1 MELLLQKLE
10 TLQETTGKKA
20 KSTYITENKTDKLFI
35 KVLEFLYNPFKVS
48 GISTKKLNKDVD
60 TIPNTMNLSE
70 LLDYLIEHNTGTDY
84 DIGIIKYFLE
94 KYENNS
100 ILSQLISKTLTLGV
114 SGKSINDALGESL
127 VPTFDVQ
134 LAFPYDK
141 TITSTSTKR
150 QIDRYDDDDLLYVT
164 QKLDGFRGLTT
175 YKTKIQ
181 TYSRKG
187 QLIDG
192 LDELHQDIE
201 NVIQASGLTDMFP
214 NGFAIDGE
222 LLLKNEENLSSD
234 ALFRATTKELRKNGK
249 KQNITYNIFDILP
262 LDEFYY
268 HDASTQMYKERRAI
282 LDTIQSGR
290 FTQVVPVL
298 DVITKSEIPKWSN
311 YASDHGWEGIMLNYA
326 NGYYR
331 TKRSAELLKVKKM
344 HTADLE
350 IVGFNQAIDGK
361 NAGQLQSINVK
372 LDDENVVQVGSGL
385 TEELRLEIWNNQDK
399 YLGAMVEIQYFEL
412 SENQNGGK
420 SLRFPVFKDFRFDKT
435 PDDANIE

>member
-1 MELLLQKLE
+1 MELLQKLE

-60 TIPNTMNLSE
+60 KIPNTMNLSE
-70 LLDYLIEHNTGTDY
+70 LLDYLTAHNTGTDY
-84 DIGIIKYFLE
+84 DIGIIKYFLD
-94 KYENNS
+94 KHDNNT

-201 NVIQASGLTDMFP
+201 NVIQASGLLDMFP

-222 LLLKNEENLSSD
+222 LLLKNEDNLTSD

-268 HDASTQMYKERRAI
+268 KDASTQMYKERRAI
-282 LDTIQSGR
+282 LDTIQSGQ

-298 DVITKSEIPKWSN
+298 DVITKHDIPKWSN
-311 YASDHGWEGIMLNYA
+311 YASDQGWEGIMLNYA

-372 LDDENVVQVGSGL
+372 LDDENIVQVGSGL

>member
-60 TIPNTMNLSE
+60 TVPNTMNLSE

-114 SGKSINDALGESL
+114 SGKSINEALGESL

-201 NVIQASGLTDMFP
+201 NVIQASGLADMFP

-372 LDDENVVQVGSGL
+372 LDDENIVQVGSGL

>member
-1 MELLLQKLE
+1 MELLQKLE

-60 TIPNTMNLSE
+60 KIPNTMNLSE
-70 LLDYLIEHNTGTDY
+70 LLDYLTAHNTGTDY
-84 DIGIIKYFLE
+84 DIGIIKYFLD
-94 KYENNS
+94 KHDNNT

-164 QKLDGFRGLTT
+164 QKFDGFRGLTT

-201 NVIQASGLTDMFP
+201 NVIQASGLLDMFP

-222 LLLKNEENLSSD
+222 LLLKNEDNLTSD

-268 HDASTQMYKERRAI
+268 KDASTQMYKERRAI
-282 LDTIQSGR
+282 LDTIQSGQ

-298 DVITKSEIPKWSN
+298 DVITKNDIPKWSN
-311 YASDHGWEGIMLNYA
+311 YASDQGWEGIMLNYA

>member
-1 MELLLQKLE
+1 MELLQKLE

-60 TIPNTMNLSE
+60 KIPNTMNLSE
-70 LLDYLIEHNTGTDY
+70 LLDYLTAHNTGTDY
-84 DIGIIKYFLE
+84 DIGIIKYFLD
-94 KYENNS
+94 KHDNNT

-201 NVIQASGLTDMFP
+201 NVIHASGLLDMFP

-222 LLLKNEENLSSD
+222 LLLKNEDNLTSD

-268 HDASTQMYKERRAI
+268 KDASTQMYKERRAI
-282 LDTIQSGR
+282 LDTIQSGQ

-298 DVITKSEIPKWSN
+298 DVITKNDIPKWSN
-311 YASDHGWEGIMLNYA
+311 YASDQGWEGIMLNYA

>member
-1 MELLLQKLE
+1 MELLQKLE

-60 TIPNTMNLSE
+60 KIPNTMNLSE
-70 LLDYLIEHNTGTDY
+70 LLDYLTAHNTGTDY
-84 DIGIIKYFLE
+84 DIGIIKYFLD
-94 KYENNS
+94 KHDNNT

-201 NVIQASGLTDMFP
+201 NVIQASGLLDMFP

-222 LLLKNEENLSSD
+222 LLLKNEDNLTSA

-268 HDASTQMYKERRAI
+268 KDASTQMYKERRAI
-282 LDTIQSGR
+282 LDTIQSGQ

-298 DVITKSEIPKWSN
+298 DVITKNDIPKWSN
-311 YASDHGWEGIMLNYA
+311 YASDQGWEGIMLNYA

>member
-1 MELLLQKLE
+1 MNF
-10 TLQETTGKKA
+10 
-20 KSTYITENKTDKLFI
+20 Y
-35 KVLEFLYNPFKVS
+35 
-48 GISTKKLNKDVD
+48 ISTKKLNKDVD
-60 TIPNTMNLSE
+60 KIPNTMNLSE
-70 LLDYLIEHNTGTDY
+70 LLDYLTAHNTGTDY
-84 DIGIIKYFLE
+84 DIGIIKYFLD
-94 KYENNS
+94 KHDNNT

-201 NVIQASGLTDMFP
+201 NVIQASGLLDMFP

-222 LLLKNEENLSSD
+222 LLLKNEDNLTSD

-268 HDASTQMYKERRAI
+268 KDASTQMYKERRAI
-282 LDTIQSGR
+282 LDTIQSGQ

-298 DVITKSEIPKWSN
+298 DVITKNDIPKWSN
-311 YASDHGWEGIMLNYA
+311 YASDQGWEGIMLNYA

>member
-1 MELLLQKLE
+1 MELLQKLE

-60 TIPNTMNLSE
+60 KIPNTMNLSE
-70 LLDYLIEHNTGTDY
+70 LLDYLTAHNTGTDY
-84 DIGIIKYFLE
+84 DIGIIKYFLDTHD
-94 KYENNS
+94 NNT

-201 NVIQASGLTDMFP
+201 NVIQASGLLDMFP

-222 LLLKNEENLSSD
+222 LLLKNEDNLTSD

-268 HDASTQMYKERRAI
+268 KDVSTQMYKERRAI
-282 LDTIQSGR
+282 LDTIQSGQ

-298 DVITKSEIPKWSN
+298 DVITKHDIPKWSN
-311 YASDHGWEGIMLNYA
+311 YASDQGWEGIMLNYA

-372 LDDENVVQVGSGL
+372 LDDENIVQVGSGL

>member
-1 MELLLQKLE
+1 MELLQKLE

-60 TIPNTMNLSE
+60 KIPNTMNLSE
-70 LLDYLIEHNTGTDY
+70 LLDYLTAHNTGTDY
-84 DIGIIKYFLE
+84 DIGIIKYFLDTHD
-94 KYENNS
+94 NNT

-201 NVIQASGLTDMFP
+201 NVIQASGLLDMFP

-222 LLLKNEENLSSD
+222 LLLKNEDNLTSD

-268 HDASTQMYKERRAI
+268 KDASTQMYKERRAI
-282 LDTIQSGR
+282 LDTIQSGQ

-298 DVITKSEIPKWSN
+298 DVITKNDIPKWSN
-311 YASDHGWEGIMLNYA
+311 YASDQGWEGIMLNYA

>member
-60 TIPNTMNLSE
+60 KIPNTMNLLE
-70 LLDYLIEHNTGTDY
+70 LLDYLTAHNTGTDY
-84 DIGIIKYFLE
+84 DIGIIKYFLD
-94 KYENNS
+94 KHDNNT

-201 NVIQASGLTDMFP
+201 NVIQASGLLDMFP

-222 LLLKNEENLSSD
+222 LLLKNEDNLTSD

-268 HDASTQMYKERRAI
+268 KDASTQMYKERRAI
-282 LDTIQSGR
+282 LDTIQSGQ

-298 DVITKSEIPKWSN
+298 DVITKNDIPKWSN
-311 YASDHGWEGIMLNYA
+311 YASDQGWEGIMLNYA

>member
-1 MELLLQKLE
+1 MELLQKLE

-60 TIPNTMNLSE
+60 KIPNTMNLSE
-70 LLDYLIEHNTGTDY
+70 LLDYLTAHNTGTDY
-84 DIGIIKYFLE
+84 DIGIIKYFLD
-94 KYENNS
+94 KHDNNT

-201 NVIQASGLTDMFP
+201 NVIHASGLLNMFP

-222 LLLKNEENLSSD
+222 LLLKNEDNLTSD

-268 HDASTQMYKERRAI
+268 KDASTQMYKERRAI
-282 LDTIQSGR
+282 LDTIQSGQ

-298 DVITKSEIPKWSN
+298 DVITKNDIPKWSN
-311 YASDHGWEGIMLNYA
+311 YASDQGWEGIMLNYA

-435 PDDANIE
+435 PDDANVE

>member
-1 MELLLQKLE
+1 MELLQKLE

-60 TIPNTMNLSE
+60 KIPNTMNLSE
-70 LLDYLIEHNTGTDY
+70 LLDYLTAHNTGTDY
-84 DIGIIKYFLE
+84 DIGIIKYFLD
-94 KYENNS
+94 KHDNNT

-141 TITSTSTKR
+141 TITSISTKR

-192 LDELHQDIE
+192 LNELHQDIE
-201 NVIQASGLTDMFP
+201 NVIQASGLLDMFP

-222 LLLKNEENLSSD
+222 LLLKNEDNLTSD

-268 HDASTQMYKERRAI
+268 KDASTQMYKERRAI
-282 LDTIQSGR
+282 LDTIQSGQ

-298 DVITKSEIPKWSN
+298 DVITKNDIPKWSN
-311 YASDHGWEGIMLNYA
+311 YASDQGWEGIMLNYA

>member
-60 TIPNTMNLSE
+60 KIPNTMNLSE
-70 LLDYLIEHNTGTDY
+70 LLDYLTAHNTGTDY
-84 DIGIIKYFLE
+84 DIGIIKYFLD
-94 KYENNS
+94 KHDNNT

-201 NVIQASGLTDMFP
+201 NVIQASGLLDMFP

-222 LLLKNEENLSSD
+222 LLLKNEDNLTSD

-268 HDASTQMYKERRAI
+268 KDASTQMYKERRAI
-282 LDTIQSGR
+282 LDTIQSGQ

-298 DVITKSEIPKWSN
+298 DVITKNDIPKWSN
-311 YASDHGWEGIMLNYA
+311 YASDQGWEGIMLNYA

>member
-1 MELLLQKLE
+1 MELLQKLE
-10 TLQETTGKKA
+10 SLQETTGKKA

-60 TIPNTMNLSE
+60 KIPNTMNLSE
-70 LLDYLIEHNTGTDY
+70 LLDYLTAHNTGTDY
-84 DIGIIKYFLE
+84 DIGIIKYFLD
-94 KYENNS
+94 KHDNNT

-201 NVIQASGLTDMFP
+201 NVIQASGLLDMFP

-222 LLLKNEENLSSD
+222 LLLKNEDNLTSD

-268 HDASTQMYKERRAI
+268 KDASTQMYKERRAI
-282 LDTIQSGR
+282 LDTIQSGQ

-298 DVITKSEIPKWSN
+298 DVITKHDIPKWSN
-311 YASDHGWEGIMLNYA
+311 YASDQGWEGIMLNYA

-372 LDDENVVQVGSGL
+372 LDDENIVQVGSGL

>member
-1 MELLLQKLE
+1 MELLQKLE

-60 TIPNTMNLSE
+60 KIPNTMNLSE
-70 LLDYLIEHNTGTDY
+70 LLDYLTAHNTGTDY
-84 DIGIIKYFLE
+84 DIGIIKYFLD
-94 KYENNS
+94 KHDNNT

-201 NVIQASGLTDMFP
+201 NVIQASGLLDMFP

-222 LLLKNEENLSSD
+222 LLLKNEDNLTSD

-268 HDASTQMYKERRAI
+268 KDASTQMYKERRAI
-282 LDTIQSGR
+282 LDTIQSGQ

-298 DVITKSEIPKWSN
+298 DVITKNDIPKWSN

>member
-1 MELLLQKLE
+1 MELLQKLE

-60 TIPNTMNLSE
+60 KIPNTMNLSE
-70 LLDYLIEHNTGTDY
+70 LLDYLTAHNTGTDY
-84 DIGIIKYFLE
+84 DIGIIKYFLD
-94 KYENNS
+94 KHDNNT

-201 NVIQASGLTDMFP
+201 NVIQASGLLDMFP

-222 LLLKNEENLSSD
+222 LLLKNEDNLTSD

-262 LDEFYY
+262 LEEFYY
-268 HDASTQMYKERRAI
+268 KDASTQMYKERRAI
-282 LDTIQSGR
+282 LDTIQSGQ

-298 DVITKSEIPKWSN
+298 DVITKNDIPKWSN
-311 YASDHGWEGIMLNYA
+311 YASDQGWEGIMLNYA

>member
-60 TIPNTMNLSE
+60 TVPNTMNLSE

-114 SGKSINDALGESL
+114 SGKSINDALGKSL

-201 NVIQASGLTDMFP
+201 NVIQASGLADMFP

-326 NGYYR
+326 EGYYR

-372 LDDENVVQVGSGL
+372 LDDENIVQVGSGL

>member
-1 MELLLQKLE
+1 MELLQKLE

-60 TIPNTMNLSE
+60 KIPNTMNLSE
-70 LLDYLIEHNTGTDY
+70 LLDYLTAHNTGTDY
-84 DIGIIKYFLE
+84 DIGIIKYFLD
-94 KYENNS
+94 KHDNNT

-201 NVIQASGLTDMFP
+201 NVIQASGLLDMFP

-222 LLLKNEENLSSD
+222 LLLKNEDNLTSD

-268 HDASTQMYKERRAI
+268 KDASTQMYKERRAI
-282 LDTIQSGR
+282 LDTIQSGQ
-290 FTQVVPVL
+290 FTQVVPVV
-298 DVITKSEIPKWSN
+298 DVITKNDIPKWSN
-311 YASDHGWEGIMLNYA
+311 YASDQGWEGIMLNYA

>member
-1 MELLLQKLE
+1 MELLQKLE

-60 TIPNTMNLSE
+60 KIPNTMNLSE
-70 LLDYLIEHNTGTDY
+70 LLDYLTAHNTGTDY
-84 DIGIIKYFLE
+84 DIGIIKYFLD
-94 KYENNS
+94 KHDNNT

-201 NVIQASGLTDMFP
+201 NVIHASGLLDMFP

-222 LLLKNEENLSSD
+222 LLLKNEDNLTSD

-268 HDASTQMYKERRAI
+268 KDASTQMYKERRAI
-282 LDTIQSGR
+282 LDTIQSGQ

-298 DVITKSEIPKWSN
+298 DVITKNDIPKWSN
-311 YASDHGWEGIMLNYA
+311 YASDQGWEGIMLNYA

-385 TEELRLEIWNNQDK
+385 TKELRLEIWNNQDK

>member
-1 MELLLQKLE
+1 MELLQKLE

-60 TIPNTMNLSE
+60 KIPNIMNLSE
-70 LLDYLIEHNTGTDY
+70 LLDYLTAHNTGTDY
-84 DIGIIKYFLE
+84 DIGIIKYFLD
-94 KYENNS
+94 KHDNNT

-201 NVIQASGLTDMFP
+201 NVIQASGLLDMFP

-222 LLLKNEENLSSD
+222 LLLKNEDNLTSD

-268 HDASTQMYKERRAI
+268 KDASTQMYKERRAI
-282 LDTIQSGR
+282 LDTIQSGQ

-298 DVITKSEIPKWSN
+298 DVITKNDIPKWSN
-311 YASDHGWEGIMLNYA
+311 YASDQGWEGIMLNYA

>member
-1 MELLLQKLE
+1 
-10 TLQETTGKKA
+10 
-20 KSTYITENKTDKLFI
+20 
-35 KVLEFLYNPFKVS
+35 
-48 GISTKKLNKDVD
+48 
-60 TIPNTMNLSE
+60 MNLSE

-372 LDDENVVQVGSGL
+372 LDDENIVQVGSGL

>member
-1 MELLLQKLE
+1 MELLQKLE

-60 TIPNTMNLSE
+60 KIPNTMNLSE
-70 LLDYLIEHNTGTDY
+70 LLDYLTAHNTGTDY
-84 DIGIIKYFLE
+84 DIGIIKYFLD
-94 KYENNS
+94 KHDNNT

-201 NVIQASGLTDMFP
+201 NVIQASGLLDMFP

-222 LLLKNEENLSSD
+222 LLLKNEDNLTSD

-268 HDASTQMYKERRAI
+268 KDVSTQMYKERRAI
-282 LDTIQSGR
+282 LDTIQSGQ

-298 DVITKSEIPKWSN
+298 DVITKNDIPKWSN
-311 YASDHGWEGIMLNYA
+311 YASDQGWEGIMLNYA

>member
-1 MELLLQKLE
+1 MELLQKLE

-20 KSTYITENKTDKLFI
+20 KSTYITENKNDKLFI

-60 TIPNTMNLSE
+60 KIPNTMNLSE
-70 LLDYLIEHNTGTDY
+70 LLDYLTAHNTGTDY
-84 DIGIIKYFLE
+84 DIGIIKYFLDTHD
-94 KYENNS
+94 NNT

-201 NVIQASGLTDMFP
+201 NVIQASGLLDMFP

-222 LLLKNEENLSSD
+222 LLLKNEDNLTSD

-268 HDASTQMYKERRAI
+268 KDASTQMYKERRAI
-282 LDTIQSGR
+282 LDTIQSGQ

-298 DVITKSEIPKWSN
+298 DVITKHDIPKWSN
-311 YASDHGWEGIMLNYA
+311 YASDQGWEGIMLNYA

-372 LDDENVVQVGSGL
+372 LDDENIVQVGSGL

>member
-1 MELLLQKLE
+1 MELLQKLE

-60 TIPNTMNLSE
+60 KIPNTMNLSE
-70 LLDYLIEHNTGTDY
+70 LLDYLTAHNTGTDY
-84 DIGIIKYFLE
+84 DIGIIKYFLD
-94 KYENNS
+94 KHDNNT

-201 NVIQASGLTDMFP
+201 NVIQASGLLDMFP

-222 LLLKNEENLSSD
+222 LLLKNEDNLTSD

-268 HDASTQMYKERRAI
+268 KDASTQMYKERRAI
-282 LDTIQSGR
+282 LDTIQSGQ

-298 DVITKSEIPKWSN
+298 DVLTKNDIPNWSN
-311 YASDHGWEGIMLNYA
+311 YASDQGWEGIMLNYV

>member
-60 TIPNTMNLSE
+60 TVPNTMNLSE

-201 NVIQASGLTDMFP
+201 NVIQASGLLDMFP

-222 LLLKNEENLSSD
+222 LLLKNEDNLTSD

-268 HDASTQMYKERRAI
+268 KDASTQMYKERRAI
-282 LDTIQSGR
+282 LDTIQSGQ

-298 DVITKSEIPKWSN
+298 DVITKNDIPKWSN
-311 YASDHGWEGIMLNYA
+311 YASDQGWEGIMLNYA

>member
-1 MELLLQKLE
+1 MEKVLQKIE

-20 KSTYITENKTDKLFI
+20 KSQYISEHKTDTLFI

-48 GISTKKLNKDVD
+48 GISTKKLNKDVN
-60 TIPNTMNLSE
+60 TIPNDMNLSD
-70 LLDYLIEHNTGTDY
+70 LLDYITNHNTGTDY
-84 DIGIIKYFLE
+84 DIGIVKAFLE
-94 KYENNS
+94 KYDNNI

-114 SGKSINDALGESL
+114 SGKSINDAIGTQLI
-127 VPTFDVQ
+127 PTFDVQ

-150 QIDRYDDDDLLYVT
+150 QIDRYNDDDLLYVT

-175 YKTKIQ
+175 YKTKLQ

-192 LDELHQDIE
+192 LDELHNDIAQ
-201 NVIQASGLTDMFP
+201 VIESSDLMTKFP

-222 LLLKNEENLSSD
+222 LLLENNDNLASD

-249 KQNITYNIFDILP
+249 KKRITYNIFDILP
-262 LDEFYY
+262 LNEFYY
-268 HDASTQMYKERRAI
+268 RDASTQTYKERREV
-282 LDTIQSGR
+282 LDTIEPGQLTR
-290 FTQVVPVL
+290 VVPVL
-298 DVITKSEIPKWSN
+298 DIITKSDIPKWSN

-326 NGYYR
+326 EGYYR

-372 LDDENVVQVGSGL
+372 LDDDNIVQVGSGL

>member
-60 TIPNTMNLSE
+60 TVPNTMNLSE

-114 SGKSINDALGESL
+114 SGKSINEALGESL

-187 QLIDG
+187 QLIEG

-201 NVIQASGLTDMFP
+201 NVIQASGLADMFP

-372 LDDENVVQVGSGL
+372 LDDENIVQVGSGL

>member
-1 MELLLQKLE
+1 MELLQKLE

-60 TIPNTMNLSE
+60 KIPNTMNLSE
-70 LLDYLIEHNTGTDY
+70 LLDYLTAHNTGTDY
-84 DIGIIKYFLE
+84 DIGIIKYFLD
-94 KYENNS
+94 KHDNNT

-187 QLIDG
+187 QLING

-201 NVIQASGLTDMFP
+201 NVIQASGLLDMFP

-222 LLLKNEENLSSD
+222 LLLKNEDNLTSD

-268 HDASTQMYKERRAI
+268 KDASTQMYKERRAI
-282 LDTIQSGR
+282 LDTIQSGQ

-298 DVITKSEIPKWSN
+298 DVITKNDIPKWSN
-311 YASDHGWEGIMLNYA
+311 YASDQGWEGIMLNYA

>member
-1 MELLLQKLE
+1 MELLQKLE

-60 TIPNTMNLSE
+60 KIPNTMNLSE
-70 LLDYLIEHNTGTDY
+70 LLDYLTAHNTGTDY
-84 DIGIIKYFLE
+84 DIGIIKYFLD
-94 KYENNS
+94 KHNNT

-201 NVIQASGLTDMFP
+201 NVIHASGLLDMFP

-222 LLLKNEENLSSD
+222 LLLKNEDNLTSD

-268 HDASTQMYKERRAI
+268 KDASTQMYKERRAI
-282 LDTIQSGR
+282 LDTIQSGQ

-298 DVITKSEIPKWSN
+298 DVITKNDIPKWSN
-311 YASDHGWEGIMLNYA
+311 YASDQGWEGIMLNYA

>member
-1 MELLLQKLE
+1 MELLQKLE

-60 TIPNTMNLSE
+60 KIPNTMNLSE
-70 LLDYLIEHNTGTDY
+70 LLDYLTAHNTGTDY
-84 DIGIIKYFLE
+84 DIGIIKYFLD
-94 KYENNS
+94 KHDNNT

-114 SGKSINDALGESL
+114 SGKSINDALGETL

-201 NVIQASGLTDMFP
+201 NVIQSSGLLDMFP

-222 LLLKNEENLSSD
+222 LLLKNEDNLTSD

-268 HDASTQMYKERRAI
+268 KDASTQMYKERRAI
-282 LDTIQSGR
+282 LDTIQSGQ

-298 DVITKSEIPKWSN
+298 DVITKNDIPKWSN
-311 YASDHGWEGIMLNYA
+311 YASDQGWEGIMLNYA

>member
-1 MELLLQKLE
+1 MELLQKLE

-60 TIPNTMNLSE
+60 KIPNTMNLSE
-70 LLDYLIEHNTGTDY
+70 LLDYLTAHNTGTDY
-84 DIGIIKYFLE
+84 DIGIIKYFLD
-94 KYENNS
+94 KHDNNT

-187 QLIDG
+187 QLING

-201 NVIQASGLTDMFP
+201 NVIHASGLLDMFP

-222 LLLKNEENLSSD
+222 LLLKNEDNLTSD

-268 HDASTQMYKERRAI
+268 KDASTQMYKERRAI
-282 LDTIQSGR
+282 LDTIQSGQ

-298 DVITKSEIPKWSN
+298 DVITKNDIPKWSN
-311 YASDHGWEGIMLNYA
+311 YASDQGWEGIMLNYA

>member
-1 MELLLQKLE
+1 MELLQKLE

-60 TIPNTMNLSE
+60 KIPNTMNLSE
-70 LLDYLIEHNTGTDY
+70 LLDYLTAHNTGTDY
-84 DIGIIKYFLE
+84 DIGIIKYFLD
-94 KYENNS
+94 KHDNNT

-201 NVIQASGLTDMFP
+201 NVIQASGLLDMFP

-222 LLLKNEENLSSD
+222 LLLKNEDNLTSD

-268 HDASTQMYKERRAI
+268 KDASTQMYKERRAI
-282 LDTIQSGR
+282 LDTIQSGQ

-298 DVITKSEIPKWSN
+298 DVITKHDIPKWSN
-311 YASDHGWEGIMLNYA
+311 YASDQGWEGIMLNYA

-361 NAGQLQSINVK
+361 NSGQLQSINVK
-372 LDDENVVQVGSGL
+372 LDDENIVQVGSGL

>member
-1 MELLLQKLE
+1 MELLQKLE

-60 TIPNTMNLSE
+60 KIPNTMNLSE
-70 LLDYLIEHNTGTDY
+70 LLDYLTAHNTGTDY
-84 DIGIIKYFLE
+84 DIGIIKYFLD
-94 KYENNS
+94 KHDNNT

-201 NVIQASGLTDMFP
+201 NVIQASGLLDMFP

-222 LLLKNEENLSSD
+222 LLLKNEDNLTSD

-268 HDASTQMYKERRAI
+268 KDASTQMYKERRAI
-282 LDTIQSGR
+282 LDTIQSGQ

-298 DVITKSEIPKWSN
+298 DVITKNDIPKWSN
-311 YASDHGWEGIMLNYA
+311 YASDQGWEGIMLNYA

-350 IVGFNQAIDGK
+350 ILGFNQAIDGK

>member
-1 MELLLQKLE
+1 MELLQKLE

-20 KSTYITENKTDKLFI
+20 KSTYITENKNDKLFI

-60 TIPNTMNLSE
+60 KIPNTMNLSE
-70 LLDYLIEHNTGTDY
+70 LLDYLTAHNTGTDY
-84 DIGIIKYFLE
+84 DIGIIKYFLDTHD
-94 KYENNS
+94 NNT

-201 NVIQASGLTDMFP
+201 NVIQASGLLDMFP

-222 LLLKNEENLSSD
+222 LLLKNEDNLTSD

-268 HDASTQMYKERRAI
+268 KDASTQMYKERRAI
-282 LDTIQSGR
+282 LDTIQSGQ

-298 DVITKSEIPKWSN
+298 DVITKHDIPKWSN
-311 YASDHGWEGIMLNYA
+311 YASDQGWEGIMLNYA

-361 NAGQLQSINVK
+361 TLDSCNQL
-372 LDDENVVQVGSGL
+372 
-385 TEELRLEIWNNQDK
+385 
-399 YLGAMVEIQYFEL
+399 M
-412 SENQNGGK
+412 
-420 SLRFPVFKDFRFDKT
+420 
-435 PDDANIE
+435 

>member
-1 MELLLQKLE
+1 MELLQKLE

-60 TIPNTMNLSE
+60 KIPNTMNLSE
-70 LLDYLIEHNTGTDY
+70 LLDYLTAHNTGTDY
-84 DIGIIKYFLE
+84 DIGIIKYFLD
-94 KYENNS
+94 KHDNNT

-150 QIDRYDDDDLLYVT
+150 QIDRYNDDDLLYVT

-201 NVIQASGLTDMFP
+201 NVIQASGLLDMFP

-222 LLLKNEENLSSD
+222 LLLKNEDNLTSD

-268 HDASTQMYKERRAI
+268 KDASTQMYKERRAI
-282 LDTIQSGR
+282 LDTIQSGQ

-298 DVITKSEIPKWSN
+298 DVITKNDIPKWSN
-311 YASDHGWEGIMLNYA
+311 YASDQGWEGIMLNYA

>member
-372 LDDENVVQVGSGL
+372 LDDENIVQVGSGL

>member
-1 MELLLQKLE
+1 MELLQKLE

-20 KSTYITENKTDKLFI
+20 KRTYITENKTDKLFI

-60 TIPNTMNLSE
+60 KIPNTMNLSE
-70 LLDYLIEHNTGTDY
+70 LLDYLTAHNTGTDY
-84 DIGIIKYFLE
+84 DIGIIKYFLD
-94 KYENNS
+94 KHDNNT

-201 NVIQASGLTDMFP
+201 NVIQASGLLDMFP

-222 LLLKNEENLSSD
+222 LLLKNEDNLTSD

-268 HDASTQMYKERRAI
+268 KDASTQMYKERRAI
-282 LDTIQSGR
+282 LDTIQSGQ

-298 DVITKSEIPKWSN
+298 DVITKNDIPKWSN
-311 YASDHGWEGIMLNYA
+311 YASDQGWEGIMLNYA

>member
-1 MELLLQKLE
+1 MELLQKLE

-60 TIPNTMNLSE
+60 KIPNTMNLSE
-70 LLDYLIEHNTGTDY
+70 LLDYLTAHNTGTDY
-84 DIGIIKYFLE
+84 DIGIIKYFLDTHD
-94 KYENNS
+94 NNT

-201 NVIQASGLTDMFP
+201 NVIQASGLVDMFP

-222 LLLKNEENLSSD
+222 LLLKNEDNLTSD

-268 HDASTQMYKERRAI
+268 KDASTQMYKERRAI
-282 LDTIQSGR
+282 LDTIQSGQ

-298 DVITKSEIPKWSN
+298 DVITKHDIPKWSN
-311 YASDHGWEGIMLNYA
+311 YASDQGWEGIMLNYA

-372 LDDENVVQVGSGL
+372 LDDENIVQVGSGL

>member
-1 MELLLQKLE
+1 MELLQKLE

-60 TIPNTMNLSE
+60 KIPNTMNLSE
-70 LLDYLIEHNTGTDY
+70 LLDYLTAHNTGTDY

-114 SGKSINDALGESL
+114 SGKSINEALGESL

-201 NVIQASGLTDMFP
+201 NVIQASGLLDMFP

-222 LLLKNEENLSSD
+222 LLLKNEDNLTSD

-268 HDASTQMYKERRAI
+268 KDASTQMYKERRAI
-282 LDTIQSGR
+282 LDTIQSGQ

-298 DVITKSEIPKWSN
+298 DVITKNDIPKWSN
-311 YASDHGWEGIMLNYA
+311 YASDQGWEGIMLNYA